1 MLETLGLA
9 ALVVFLYMC
18 GFFVAALL
26 RKDNSIV
33 DVAWGGG
40 FILVAVA
47 TFLQYV
53 DVHPRQL
60 LVLLLV
66 LAWGGRLAV
75 HIHARNRG
83 QGEDFRYRKW
93 REEWGGSFVLRSFLQ
108 VYMLQG
114 AVLLVVATPIW
125 VVNHD
130 PGGGLGWLDLLGVAV
145 WALGFGFEAV
155 GDWQLLC
162 FLRDTDSEGKIMRY
176 GLWQYT
182 RHPNYF
188 GECTL
193 WWGVFLISLGA
204 PHGWLAVISP
214 VTIAFLLLK
223 VSGIPMLE
231 ARWEGNPEFE
241 EYKRR
246 TNALIPWFPRG

>member
-40 FILVAVA
+40 FILVAVT

-66 LAWGGRLAV
+66 LAWGVRLAT

-93 REEWGGSFVLRSFLQ
+93 REEWGENFVLRSFLQ

-114 AVLLVVATPIW
+114 AVLLVVATPIL

-130 PGGGLGWLDLLGVAV
+130 PGGGLGWLDLLGVGI

-162 FLRDTDSEGKIMRY
+162 FLRDPASEGRIMTS

-193 WWGVFLISLGA
+193 WWGVFLIALGA
-204 PHGWLAVISP
+204 PTAGWPCS
-214 VTIAFLLLK
+214 
-223 VSGIPMLE
+223 
-231 ARWEGNPEFE
+231 AR
-241 EYKRR
+241 
-246 TNALIPWFPRG
+246 